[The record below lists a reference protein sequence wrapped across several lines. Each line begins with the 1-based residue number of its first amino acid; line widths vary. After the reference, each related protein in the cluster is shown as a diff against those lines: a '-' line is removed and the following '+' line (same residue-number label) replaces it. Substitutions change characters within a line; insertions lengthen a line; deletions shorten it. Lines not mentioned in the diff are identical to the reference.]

1 MRVIALLAVGWLCA
15 SGQTFEV
22 ASIKPVA
29 SERGVVCSGG
39 PGTADPGMWRCSNVP
54 LAFLMSYAYGF
65 QAYQFPPFSSC
76 CQARFDYI
84 ARVPA
89 GTTREQFQAMLRN
102 LLAERFKLK
111 YHLEQKEMPV
121 YELAAANGGPKMK
134 EAGPGAAPSQDYP
147 WVVPKFRMGDD
158 GYPEFPDGRGGL
170 QGMNGHYRWVGF
182 GVSMEELVKTLSF
195 HLGRPVVDATGLEG
209 RYDIDLRWGIDM
221 AWLLERSGRADEV
234 GPLPDTGPQGP
245 PLVRAVQDLGLKL
258 VSRKGPGD
266 VVVVDHVE
274 KVPTEN

>member
-1 MRVIALLAVGWLCA
+1 MRIIVLLAVAWFCA
-15 SGQTFEV
+15 GGQTFEV

-29 SERGVVCSGG
+29 SERGIMCSGG

-65 QAYQFPPFSSC
+65 EAYQFSPVSSC

-84 ARVPA
+84 AKVPA
-89 GTTREQFQAMLRN
+89 GTTREQFQVMLKS
-102 LLAERFKLK
+102 L
-111 YHLEQKEMPV
+111 
-121 YELAAANGGPKMK
+121 
-134 EAGPGAAPSQDYP
+134 
-147 WVVPKFRMGDD
+147 D
-158 GYPEFPDGRGGL
+158 GYPEFPEGRGGL

-182 GVSMEELVKTLSF
+182 GVSMDELVKTLSF
-195 HLGRPVVDATGLEG
+195 HLGRSVVDATGLKG
-209 RYDIDLRWGIDM
+209 RYDIDLRWGIDT
-221 AWLLERSGRADEV
+221 AWLLERSGRAAEV

-245 PLVRAVQDLGLKL
+245 PLVHAVRDQLGLKL
-258 VSRKGPGD
+258 ISKKGPGD